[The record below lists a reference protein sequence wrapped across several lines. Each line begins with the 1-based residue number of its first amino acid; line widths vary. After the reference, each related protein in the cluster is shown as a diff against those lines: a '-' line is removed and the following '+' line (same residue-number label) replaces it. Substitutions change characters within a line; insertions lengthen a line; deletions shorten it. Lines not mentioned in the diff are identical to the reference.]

1 MTQISDFLSN
11 QKNKSVEV
19 LLDDKALYL
28 LDGSIYY
35 DQSLYGGTQ
44 EEAKN
49 NLLDSLKKID
59 MDETLQTKV
68 SFFKKNKLKKT
79 LESITVSEIDTHNL
93 LTNNIFNEKKEVSDN
108 SFVLPDLNDLLV
120 DENTEDA
127 ESLFESFGSNIKDEI
142 EAIKNNSSSEKDIKF
157 APKETAEETKSID
170 LDAPLPDIYDSTTNF
185 VIDENE
191 NVFNTVN
198 HQEVNIEKE
207 FMNDKEL
214 QEKAQKFFDKH
225 AEIIE
230 LQGEYMELV
239 LDSAKNEGT
248 SLSGLLENDDET
260 VNNHDELALQAQEK
274 FNILEAKEKEFFDIS
289 KELVNET
296 NNELVGEYIDMFEY
310 VAYVSPEESQEIN
323 KSIEEELRKVEFF
336 ELAGIDVSELDEEEQ
351 MAIELKTYNE
361 IVESLG
367 FDPNENTK

>member
-1 MTQISDFLSN
+1 MTQISDFLST

-19 LLDDKALYL
+19 LLDDKAFYL
-28 LDGSIYY
+28 LDGNVYY
-35 DQSLYGGTQ
+35 DQSLYGETQ

-49 NLLDSLKKID
+49 NLLDSLEKID
-59 MDETLQTKV
+59 LNEALQTKV

-79 LESITVSEIDTHNL
+79 LESITISEIDAHSL
-93 LTNNIFNEKKEVSDN
+93 LTNNIFNKKKEVSDN
-108 SFVLPDLNDLLV
+108 SFVLPDLNDLV

-142 EAIKNNSSSEKDIKF
+142 ETIKKNSSSGKDNKF
-157 APKETAEETKSID
+157 APKETVEETKNID
-170 LDAPLPDIYDSTTNF
+170 LDTPLPDIYDSTTNF

-198 HQEVNIEKE
+198 HQEVNVEKE

-230 LQGEYMELV
+230 LQSEYMELA
-239 LDSAKNEGT
+239 LDSAKNEGM
-248 SLSGLLENDDET
+248 SISGLLENNDET
-260 VNNHDELALQAQEK
+260 INNHDELALQAQEK

-323 KSIEEELRKVEFF
+323 KSIEDELRKVEFF

-367 FDPNENTK
+367 FDPNKNTK